1 MFVRKKKNQLSR
13 TRVDFYAQYFYFFR
27 SLYNLFSKMSSLFD
41 AGKVQNNCLQ
51 DKVVKEELKES

>member
-1 MFVRKKKNQLSR
+1 MFVRKKKQLSR
-13 TRVDFYAQYFYFFR
+13 TRLDFHAQYNLYNL
-27 SLYNLFSKMSSLFD
+27 LYNLFSKMSSLFD